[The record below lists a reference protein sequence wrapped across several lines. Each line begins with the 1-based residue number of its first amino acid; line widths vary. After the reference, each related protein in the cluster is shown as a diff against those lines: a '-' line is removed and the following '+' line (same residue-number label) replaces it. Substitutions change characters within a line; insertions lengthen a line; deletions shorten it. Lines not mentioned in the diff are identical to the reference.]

1 MRGRRYAVK
10 VGFAPGLPNSLIAGL
25 DPAIQ

>member
-1 MRGRRYAVK
+1 MRGEGHGVK